1 MEIWKCY
8 QSGEPV
14 PNSDPAPHHM
24 KIDAGET
31 GDDGK
36 GKVALFRKPATWE
49 DGRLTSQ
56 RPSSPSRA
64 RPSVLKGKA
73 QERGGGLHAGEAG
86 SSQFLLS
93 GHEPDAYWHPGSCFQ
108 MESGLIFW
116 EG

>member
-36 GKVALFRKPATWE
+36 GKVTLFRKLATWE
-49 DGRLTSQ
+49 DSRLTSQ

-73 QERGGGLHAGEAG
+73 RERGGGYIQEKPGPA
-86 SSQFLLS
+86 SSS
-93 GHEPDAYWHPGSCFQ
+93 
-108 MESGLIFW
+108 
-116 EG
+116 